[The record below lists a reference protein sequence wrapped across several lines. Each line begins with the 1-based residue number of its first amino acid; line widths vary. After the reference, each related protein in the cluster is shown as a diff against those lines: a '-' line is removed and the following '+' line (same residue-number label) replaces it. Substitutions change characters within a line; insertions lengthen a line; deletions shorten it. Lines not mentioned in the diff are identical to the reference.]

1 MSFTAFTY
9 KICTILLD
17 WQKILW
23 NRRWAQTLL
32 KYTDFLVSK
41 VTVPVIFFVD
51 NIIYLI
57 FKYRFFNSKKKKQVP
72 VRNCTG
78 TILRGSPNS
87 AVKICCRFYFS
98 SFIFG
103 NFCLE
108 RELQPEQSIFFLEP
122 INSLLAGSLTL
133 LLNIFFIAL
142 LSTHWEK
149 VHDPALK
156 WSGFATLEGY
166 NNLCSQVVS

>member
-1 MSFTAFTY
+1 MSFTAFIY

-142 LSTHWEK
+142 LPPIGKKFMIPH
-149 VHDPALK
+149 
-156 WSGFATLEGY
+156 
-166 NNLCSQVVS
+166 